1 MMIKK
6 GIHVISVGDNI
17 DAFTHL
23 EDFMDKV
30 IAGEEYVKALTLS
43 CAGFP
48 F

>member
-1 MMIKK
+1 MIKK

-30 IAGEEYVKALTLS
+30 IAGEEYVKAMVLFTK
-43 CAGFP
+43 GFP